1 MEPKENYLLPFCMLT
16 EPKEKKEDKGLELT
30 LRPQHW
36 DEYVG
41 QKNIKDNLKILIQA
55 AKNRSQP
62 IEHVLLYGPAGLGKT
77 SLANLISREM
87 NTNIRTTSGPA
98 IERVGDLASILT
110 NLVPNDILFIDEA
123 HRLNKMIEEVLYPAM
138 ESRTLDIII
147 GKGPSAK
154 TIQLELPPFTLIAA
168 TTRIGLLS
176 GPLRSRFGATF
187 RLDFYN
193 DSDIQKIIE
202 RSASILGI
210 TIEPDAKRLIAHSSR
225 FTPRVANRVLKRVR
239 DYAEVHGNGVIT
251 LSSAESALKLLEID
265 TLGLEPTDRKIIT
278 TLIQKFRGG
287 PVGLQSLAAV
297 TSEEEETI
305 EEVYEP
311 YLMQIGF
318 IERTPRGRMATHL
331 AYAHIG
337 AVPPG
342 QGKLV

>member
-1 MEPKENYLLPFCMLT
+1 
-16 EPKEKKEDKGLELT
+16 
-30 LRPQHW
+30 
-36 DEYVG
+36 
-41 QKNIKDNLKILIQA
+41 
-55 AKNRSQP
+55 
-62 IEHVLLYGPAGLGKT
+62 VLLYGPAGLGKT